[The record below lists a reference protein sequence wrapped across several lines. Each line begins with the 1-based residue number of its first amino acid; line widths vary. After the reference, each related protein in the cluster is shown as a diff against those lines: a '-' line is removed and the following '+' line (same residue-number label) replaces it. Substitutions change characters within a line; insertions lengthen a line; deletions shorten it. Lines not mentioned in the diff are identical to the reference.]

1 MKLCISERTIKS
13 VLRKAEKQIC
23 IFFNKTKS
31 NVAALLSCR
40 FTKNG
45 LQVAFEH
52 SCFETLISLEN
63 FSFIHLLQN
72 VYTFCELFF
81 VYILV
86 HLPCNFKLF
95 VEFRNLVPQL
105 NADGNWGTADYAQR
119 FPC

>member
-1 MKLCISERTIKS
+1 MKLCISERAIKS
-13 VLRKAEKQIC
+13 LLRKAEKLC

-63 FSFIHLLQN
+63 FLFIHLLQN
-72 VYTFCELFF
+72 VYTFCELFI

-86 HLPCNFKLF
+86 HLPFNFKRF
-95 VEFRNLVPQL
+95 VNLEI
-105 NADGNWGTADYAQR
+105 
-119 FPC
+119 